1 MKPERAL
8 TIPESA
14 ENGITI
20 IIDSDSI
27 ISSYD
32 VSTGTGISR

>member
-1 MKPERAL
+1 MKHERAPAIL
-8 TIPESA
+8 ESV
-14 ENGITI
+14 ENDII

-32 VSTGTGISR
+32 VSTGTGIPR